1 MDWNKIKIQ
10 MRKWILE
17 YIILLILVK
26 KEVYWWDILKF
37 LKINKLDVIEG
48 TLYPLL
54 NRLVKDNF
62 IEFSLVESDIWPKR
76 KYYKIT
82 NSWIENLEL
91 MKNTFSE
98 LKNIIEKLSTNN
110 KLW

>member
-17 YIILLILVK
+17 YIILLILLK
-26 KEVYWWDILKF
+26 KESYWWDILKI
-37 LKINKLDVIEG
+37 LKTNKLNVIEW

-54 NRLVKDNF
+54 NRLVKDDF
-62 IEFSLVESDIWPKR
+62 IEFSLVESSIWPKR

-82 NSWIENLEL
+82 KLWGKNLKI
-91 MKNTFSE
+91 MQNTFSE
-98 LKNIIEKLSTNN
+98 LNNIIEKLSTNL
-110 KLW
+110 KIW